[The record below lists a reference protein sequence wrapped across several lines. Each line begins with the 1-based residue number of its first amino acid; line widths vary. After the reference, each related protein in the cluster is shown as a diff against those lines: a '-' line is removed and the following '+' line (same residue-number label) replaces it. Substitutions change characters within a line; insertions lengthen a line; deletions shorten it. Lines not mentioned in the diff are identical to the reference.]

1 MVVSLMIAWPCVPR
15 DSDEWSPPG
24 NEECDLSLR
33 RYPLSRALFS
43 VGVLSC
49 VLIVELASLYGAAA
63 APGRGEHMSRDTSP
77 PSVRPAAARGAL
89 IWARPF
95 NTAAALPSAA
105 RNYRVLYHSRRPDDS
120 DVTVSG
126 TVAIPS
132 GNSPAAGWP
141 LITWTHGT
149 TGLALRCAPS
159 SDTVDGPEH
168 RYLSITQAILD
179 AFVKRGYVV
188 VATDY
193 QGIGAAGTPAYLVG
207 SGEGRSAIDIM
218 RAARTINLAIGT
230 RYVVMG
236 HSQGGHADLFAAA
249 IGPDYAPE
257 FTLLGNVAIAPAS
270 HIGDLVRE
278 VVTGSRASPILPF
291 VTYVLQSYAAYYPEI
306 TMERI
311 LTPQAIGHLRDTW
324 EGCIDEALASG
335 YWAKSIPSRQ
345 FVTQPDLGLLLKA
358 TAANEPG
365 QLRIAAPTL
374 LIQGTSDRTIPPK
387 ATDAVARDLCRVGN
401 SVSYRTY
408 SNASHEGV
416 LTVAK
421 ADIEA
426 WVDARFAGVKATSN
440 CDEPPSAEAPR

>member
-1 MVVSLMIAWPCVPR
+1 
-15 DSDEWSPPG
+15 
-24 NEECDLSLR
+24 
-33 RYPLSRALFS
+33 LSRALFP
-43 VGVLSC
+43 VGMLSC
-49 VLIVELASLYGAAA
+49 VLIVGLASLYRAGA
-63 APGRGEHMSRDTSP
+63 APGSEDMSRDISP
-77 PSVRPAAARGAL
+77 PAVGPAAARGAL

-95 NTAAALPSAA
+95 NAAAALPSAA

-132 GNSPAAGWP
+132 GNPPAAGWP

-159 SDTVDGPEH
+159 NDTLDGPEH
-168 RYLSITQAILD
+168 RYLSITQAMLD

-193 QGIGAAGTPAYLVG
+193 QGIGAEGTPAYLVG

-218 RAARTINLAIGT
+218 RAAREIDLAIGT

-236 HSQGGHADLFAAA
+236 HSQGGHADLFTAA

-257 FTLLGNVAIAPAS
+257 FTLLGNVAMAPAS
-270 HIGDLVRE
+270 HIGELVQE
-278 VVTGSRASPILPF
+278 VVTGSHPSPILPF

-306 TMERI
+306 ALERI

-324 EGCIDEALASG
+324 EGCIDEALAFG
-335 YWAKSIPSRQ
+335 YWAESIPSRQ

-374 LIQGTSDRTIPPK
+374 LIQGTSDRTIPPQ

-408 SNASHEGV
+408 SDASHEGV

-421 ADIEA
+421 ADVEA

>member
-1 MVVSLMIAWPCVPR
+1 
-15 DSDEWSPPG
+15 
-24 NEECDLSLR
+24 
-33 RYPLSRALFS
+33 LSRALFP
-43 VGVLSC
+43 VGMLSC
-49 VLIVELASLYGAAA
+49 VLIVGLASLYRAGA
-63 APGRGEHMSRDTSP
+63 APGSEDMSRDISP
-77 PSVRPAAARGAL
+77 PAVGPAAARGAL

-95 NTAAALPSAA
+95 NTVAALPSAA

-132 GNSPAAGWP
+132 GNPPAAGWP

-159 SDTVDGPEH
+159 NDTLDGPEH
-168 RYLSITQAILD
+168 RYLSITQAMLD

-193 QGIGAAGTPAYLVG
+193 QGIGAEGTPAYLVG

-218 RAARTINLAIGT
+218 RAAREIDLAIGT

-236 HSQGGHADLFAAA
+236 HSQGGHADLFTAA
-249 IGPDYAPE
+249 IGPNYAPE
-257 FTLLGNVAIAPAS
+257 FTLLGNVAMAPAS
-270 HIGDLVRE
+270 HIGELVQE
-278 VVTGSRASPILPF
+278 VVTGSHPSPILPF

-306 TMERI
+306 ALERI

-324 EGCIDEALASG
+324 EGCIDDALAFG
-335 YWAKSIPSRQ
+335 YWAESIPSRQ

-374 LIQGTSDRTIPPK
+374 LIQGTSDRTIPPQ
-387 ATDAVARDLCRVGN
+387 ATDAVARDLCQVGN
-401 SVSYRTY
+401 SVSYQTY
-408 SNASHEGV
+408 SDASHEGV
-416 LTVAK
+416 LTAAK

-440 CDEPPSAEAPR
+440 CNEPPSAKASR